1 MQAQKGLSNSATT
14 ISDTTKEKSGSPP
27 APAVITTSTDQVDPG
42 NDGSTS
48 QSTNQP
54 KEPQP
59 SDATSP
65 LLGTSLSK
73 MLNDDVAKHDTDDVE
88 TLVNDANVRVATVV
102 ANDDPAQENASDI
115 REMDP
120 LSAPRG
126 IESPSDEPSSAGQII
141 KSGDSDANKNMDQ
154 EKSESVAADTSPN
167 NDPTLKDSDVKK
179 VESVVD
185 SINPED
191 RKTDISPKKVQD
203 QLDEVILI
211 MYKFIP
217 VHIIKKFS

>member
-1 MQAQKGLSNSATT
+1 LQAQKGLSNSSTI

-27 APAVITTSTDQVDPG
+27 APAAITTSTDQVDPE

-54 KEPQP
+54 KEPQS

-73 MLNDDVAKHDTDDVE
+73 ILDDDVAKHDTDDVE
-88 TLVNDANVRVATVV
+88 ALVNDANVGVATVV
-102 ANDDPAQENASDI
+102 TNDDPSQENASDI

-120 LSAPRG
+120 LPAPRG
-126 IESPSDEPSSAGQII
+126 IENPSDEPTSAGQII

-154 EKSESVAADTSPN
+154 EKSESVAADTSLN
-167 NDPTLKDSDVKK
+167 NDTTLKDSDVKT

-185 SINPED
+185 RINPED
-191 RKTDISPKKVQD
+191 HNTEISPKKVQD
-203 QLDEVILI
+203 QLEEVILI
-211 MYKFIP
+211 MDKFLHP
-217 VHIIKKFS
+217 CTHY